1 MDEDFF
7 DLDGIDAP
15 PPPPPPIEQQGDM
28 QAEPPYLTTLNAVQK
43 QAVLATDGPVLV
55 LAGAGTGK
63 TRVLTTRLG
72 HLMATNLAQPWNIL
86 SVTFT
91 NKAALEMKD
100 RVARIMQRPVDDMW
114 IGTFHSIA
122 NRILRKHGELV
133 GLKSN
138 FTILD
143 TDDQIRLLKQLIQAE
158 GIDDKKY
165 PARLLASLIDR
176 WKNKAITPDR
186 LPKEETFA
194 YADGKGGKLYSAY
207 QARLAVLNAV
217 DFGDL
222 LLHNITLFQK
232 HPDILAE
239 YHKKFKYI
247 LVDEYQDT
255 NVAQYLWLRLL
266 AQKSKNICCVGDDD
280 QSIYGWRGAEVGNIL
295 RFSKD
300 FEGAEVIRLEQNYRS
315 TGHILAAASALITVN
330 EGRLGK
336 TLWTEAA
343 EGDKVEVK
351 GVWDGKQ
358 EAAAIGDEIENL
370 QRKGH
375 SLSQIAVLVR
385 AGRQMREFEMRL
397 DELDIPNIVIGGP
410 RFFERAEIR
419 DAIAYLRVIAQGD
432 DGLAF
437 ERIINVPKRGLGK
450 AALQKIHERAN
461 KLGISLPRA
470 ARHIIDSGDISG
482 KAKVS
487 LAGLLDNFD
496 RWREQLDHLNHT
508 ELAELVLDESGYT
521 DMWKASKLPDAPSK
535 LDNLGELINA
545 IAEFEDLGGFLEH
558 ISLIMEKAQASDVA
572 KVSIMTLHGAK
583 GLEFDTVFLPGWEED
598 SFPSKRSLDESGLK
612 GLEEERRLAYVAI
625 TRAKKNAHI
634 YFVANRL
641 IFNRWEARMPSRF
654 IDELPEANTTI
665 QSSQGVYGSSARSG
679 WGNED
684 WWDDKPEKKES
695 YAGGY
700 SSAGINSG
708 YGPGWKRA
716 KESEATYGQKAKP
729 KSRHGAPKRAKTPT
743 VSDFA
748 IGERVFHDKFG
759 YGMVEDVDGN
769 KLEIQFEHAGLKK
782 VVDSFVSAAE
792 GK

>member
-15 PPPPPPIEQQGDM
+15 PAPPPPPMEMQG
-28 QAEPPYLTTLNAVQK
+28 EPPYLKTLNAVQK
-43 QAVLATDGPVLV
+43 QAVLATEGPVLV

-91 NKAALEMKD
+91 NKAALEMKE

-143 TDDQIRLLKQLIQAE
+143 TDDQIRLLKQLIKAE
-158 GIDDKKY
+158 GIDDKKF
-165 PARLLASLIDR
+165 PARLLATLIDR

-194 YADGKGGKLYSAY
+194 YADGKGGKLYSIY

-232 HPDILAE
+232 HPDILAL
-239 YHKKFKYI
+239 YHDKFKYV

-300 FEGAEVIRLEQNYRS
+300 FDGAKVIRLEQNYRS

-343 EGDKVEVK
+343 LGDKVEVK

-358 EAAAIGDEIENL
+358 EAASIGDEIENL
-370 QRKGH
+370 HRKSH

-385 AGRQMREFEMRL
+385 AGMQMREFEARFL
-397 DELDIPNIVIGGP
+397 ELGVPYKVIGGP

-419 DAIAYLRVIAQGD
+419 DAMAYLRVIAQPD

-437 ERIINVPKRGLGK
+437 ERILNVPKRGLGK
-450 AALQKIHERAN
+450 AALQKMYERGN
-461 KLGISLPRA
+461 RLGISLPRA
-470 ARHIIDSGDISG
+470 ARHIVDSGDITG
-482 KAKVS
+482 KAKTS

-508 ELAELVLDESGYT
+508 ELAELVLDESGYS
-521 DMWKASKLPDAPSK
+521 DMWKASKLPDAPGK

-545 IAEFEDLGGFLEH
+545 MAEFEDLGGFLEH
-558 ISLIMEKAQASDVA
+558 ISLVMENTQASDVA

-625 TRAKKNAHI
+625 TRAKKNTHI

-654 IDELPEANTTI
+654 IDELPEANTNI
-665 QSSQGVYGSSARSG
+665 QSNQGVYGSSARSG

-684 WWDDKPEKKES
+684 WWDDSAEKKET

-700 SSAGINSG
+700 NSAGINTG

-716 KESEATYGQKAKP
+716 KDSAATYGQKAKP
-729 KSRHGAPKRAKTPT
+729 KSKSHTPKRTKAPI

>member
-1 MDEDFF
+1 MDDDFF
-7 DLDGIDAP
+7 SLDDLDAP
-15 PPPPPPIEQQGDM
+15 LPPLVEVAPD
-28 QAEPPYLTTLNAVQK
+28 AEPAYLTTLNDVQK
-43 QAVLATDGPVLV
+43 DAVLATDGPVLV

-72 HLMATNLAQPWNIL
+72 HLMATGKAQPWNIL

-91 NKAALEMKD
+91 NKAALEMRE
-100 RVARIMQRPVDDMW
+100 RVARIMDRPVDDMW

-122 NRILRKHGELV
+122 NRILRYHGELV
-133 GLKSN
+133 GLQSN

-143 TDDQIRLLKQLIQAE
+143 TDDQIRLLKQLIRDE
-158 GIDDKKY
+158 GIDEKKW

-176 WKNKAITPDR
+176 WKNKAITPER
-186 LPKEETFA
+186 LPKEDTFS
-194 YADGKGGKLYSAY
+194 YADGKGGKLYTAY
-207 QARLAVLNAV
+207 QARLEILNAV

-222 LLHNITLFQK
+222 MLHNITLFQK
-232 HPDILAE
+232 HPDVLAK
-239 YHKKFKYI
+239 YQDKFQYI

-295 RFSKD
+295 RFNKD
-300 FEGAEVIRLEQNYRS
+300 FEGATIIRLEQNYRS
-315 TGHILAAASALITVN
+315 TGHILAAAGALIKEN

-336 TLWTEAA
+336 TLWTEAPL
-343 EGDKVEVK
+343 GDKVEVK

-358 EAAAIGDEIENL
+358 EARDIGEDIENL
-370 QRKGH
+370 QRSGH
-375 SLSQIAVLVR
+375 RLSQIAVLVR
-385 AGRQMREFEMRL
+385 AGMQMREFEARFL
-397 DELDIPNIVIGGP
+397 ELAIPYKVIGGP

-419 DAIAYLRVIAQGD
+419 DAMAYLRVIAQPD

-450 AALQKIHERAN
+450 AAVAKIHERARS
-461 KLGISLPRA
+461 LGISMPRA
-470 ARHIIDSGDISG
+470 ARHLVDNDDIGG
-482 KAKVS
+482 KAKDN
-487 LAGLLDNFD
+487 LAALMDSFD
-496 RWREQLDHLNHT
+496 RWREQLDHINHT
-508 ELAELVLDESGYT
+508 EVAELVLDESGYS
-521 DMWKASKLPDAPSK
+521 DMWKASKLPDAPGK

-545 IAEFEDLGGFLEH
+545 MAEFDDLGGFLEH
-558 ISLIMEKAQASDVA
+558 IALVMENTLSGDAD

-598 SFPSKRSLDESGLK
+598 TFPSKRSLDETGLK

-625 TRAKKNAHI
+625 TRAKKNANI
-634 YFVANRL
+634 YFAANRL
-641 IFNRWEARMPSRF
+641 IFNRWESRMPSRF
-654 IDELPEANTTI
+654 IDELPADHVTV
-665 QSSQGVYGSSARSG
+665 QSSQGVYGSSARSS
-679 WGNED
+679 WGDDD
-684 WWDDKPEKKES
+684 WWDEKPKQETYAKES
-695 YAGGY
+695 YTGGY
-700 SSAGINSG
+700 DSAGINTS

-716 KESEATYGQKAKP
+716 KENAATYGQKAKP
-729 KSRHGAPKRAKTPT
+729 KSKRSKPKKMKTKT

-782 VVDSFVSAAE
+782 VVDSFVTSAGEA
-792 GK
+792 